1 MRHRRTGRKLG
12 VVTKHRRAMLR
23 NLATT
28 FFKYGSMKT
37 TDSRAKEVRRVV
49 EKLITIA
56 KKGTLQHRRQA
67 ASYLKDKD
75 VLKKLFSE
83 VVEKYKER
91 PGGYTR
97 IVKLGFRK
105 GDGAP
110 ISLIE
115 LIQDEYKSKPKK
127 RRFSTKAKDE
137 IKKKDAVS
145 EKSNKKESAEELGLV
160 EDRVKVSDVKSNI
173 VEEYT
178 TSSDVKANE
187 KEEVVDKSPEN
198 LKDDAINNKTDSE
211 LQKQND
217 N

>member
-28 FFKYGSMKT
+28 FFRYGSIKT
-37 TDSRAKEVRRVV
+37 TDARAKEVRRVA
-49 EKLITIA
+49 EKLVTMA

-83 VVEKYKER
+83 IAEKHRER

-110 ISLIE
+110 VSLIE
-115 LIQDEYKSKPKK
+115 LVQDEYKSRPSRSKK
-127 RRFSTKAKDE
+127 KGSSTKAPSTKAKDKV
-137 IKKKDAVS
+137 KKEGTLS

-160 EDRVKVSDVKSNI
+160 EDK
-173 VEEYT
+173 
-178 TSSDVKANE
+178 VKASE
-187 KEEVVDKSPEN
+187 VKAREEAVDESPES
-198 LKDDAINNKTDSE
+198 LKDDAAGNKTGPE

-217 N
+217 D

>member
-28 FFKYGSMKT
+28 FFKYGSIKT
-37 TDSRAKEVRRVV
+37 TDARAKEVRRVA
-49 EKLITIA
+49 EKLVTMA

-83 VVEKYKER
+83 IAEKHRER

-110 ISLIE
+110 VSLIE
-115 LIQDEYKSKPKK
+115 LVQDEYKSRPS
-127 RRFSTKAKDE
+127 RS
-137 IKKKDAVS
+137 KKKGSSAKARDKVKKEGTLS

-160 EDRVKVSDVKSNI
+160 EDKAS
-173 VEEYT
+173 E
-178 TSSDVKANE
+178 VKAR
-187 KEEVVDKSPEN
+187 EEAVDESPES
-198 LKDDAINNKTDSE
+198 LKDDAAGNKTGPE

-217 N
+217 D